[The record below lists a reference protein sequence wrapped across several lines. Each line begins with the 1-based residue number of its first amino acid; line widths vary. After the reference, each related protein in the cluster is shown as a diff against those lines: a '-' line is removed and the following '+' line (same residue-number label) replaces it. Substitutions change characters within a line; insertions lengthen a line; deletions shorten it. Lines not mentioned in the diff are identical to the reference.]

1 MHITEHDTGVL
12 FYLFYCKCGCCPST
26 LINPQIYLKIAASRS
41 KTQIKRYKRRPRSAA
56 NDVWTVK
63 QPSETPGGFSTVLVR
78 KKKKKETRLGGNE
91 TIRWWKKERK
101 KKQEKRR
108 FSSFGRR
115 DWQADS
121 EGRAE
126 VRKCFHLPL
135 SLFFFSPAFPILFY
149 FHLATSITLFPSL
162 TFSAVLF
169 SPSRVVMTRL
179 FISNVWHF
187 APAPLA
193 WKNTPGWMLRGF
205 SKEHLVISRRFPT
218 ILTHSWINTRLH
230 KCIYTH
236 THTHTLCTQA
246 QGCI

>member
-63 QPSETPGGFSTVLVR
+63 QPSETPGGFSTVLV

-91 TIRWWKKERK
+91 TIRWWKKEKK

-135 SLFFFSPAFPILFY
+135 SLFFSLLP
-149 FHLATSITLFPSL
+149 FPSSSISISL
-162 TFSAVLF
+162 HLSLSSPLSLSLRYCSLRQELSWQGCLFLMFDISPLRRSPERTHRDECSAVFQRNILLLAGV
-169 SPSRVVMTRL
+169 SP
-179 FISNVWHF
+179 
-187 APAPLA
+187 P
-193 WKNTPGWMLRGF
+193 
-205 SKEHLVISRRFPT
+205 
-218 ILTHSWINTRLH
+218 
-230 KCIYTH
+230 Y
-236 THTHTLCTQA
+236 
-246 QGCI
+246 

>member
-78 KKKKKETRLGGNE
+78 KKKKKRNKTRRERDN
-91 TIRWWKKERK
+91 KMVKERKK

-135 SLFFFSPAFPILFY
+135 SLFFSLLP
-149 FHLATSITLFPSL
+149 FPSSSISISL
-162 TFSAVLF
+162 HLSLS
-169 SPSRVVMTRL
+169 SPLSL
-179 FISNVWHF
+179 S
-187 APAPLA
+187 
-193 WKNTPGWMLRGF
+193 LRYC
-205 SKEHLVISRRFPT
+205 SLRQELS
-218 ILTHSWINTRLH
+218 
-230 KCIYTH
+230 
-236 THTHTLCTQA
+236 
-246 QGCI
+246 